1 MRPSLS
7 TGLSPA
13 MRDCFALR
21 PLLRLALAVGLA
33 AAVAAPAAAQRGPTT
48 FTPRF
53 GVGFE
58 AMAVPVGNAILP
70 DGLGLGLHGRIAL
83 PINADLSAGV
93 GMGLSGFVVT
103 GADRATYLA
112 TPEATLILTLPRR
125 GGGVRYLLGGI
136 AGYLPLSDGREPG
149 GPALVAGAGWA
160 FPLRETSFY
169 VEIAPALVVGRRSS
183 TVALPIRTGVI
194 F

>member
-1 MRPSLS
+1 MSVAHKAVR
-7 TGLSPA
+7 A
-13 MRDCFALR
+13 AALVT
-21 PLLRLALAVGLA
+21 LLA
-33 AAVAAPAAAQRGPTT
+33 ALAAPASAQRRSS

-58 AMAVPVGNAILP
+58 AMVVPVGNSILQ
-70 DGLGLGLHGRIAL
+70 DGLGLGIHGRIAL
-83 PINADLSAGV
+83 PLNADLSAGV
-93 GMGLSGFVVT
+93 GMGLDGFVLS
-103 GADRATYLA
+103 GSEEASYLA

-125 GGGVRYLLGGI
+125 GEGVRYLLGGI
-136 AGYLPLSDGREPG
+136 AGYIPLTDGLEPG

-169 VEIAPALVVGRRSS
+169 VELAPALVVGRSAA
-183 TVALPIRTGVI
+183 TVAIPLRLGVI